1 MFNWRDYLGLAEE
14 LARRQDEACQRSAVS
29 RSYYAVFCTARNALI
44 EKGESFPRT
53 GESHK
58 EVWDKLQGMGWGE
71 MAQFGHSLRRA
82 RGKADYDN
90 DIANLPKIV
99 EDARIKARRILSD
112 LQDV

>member
-1 MFNWRDYLGLAEE
+1 
-14 LARRQDEACQRSAVS
+14 
-29 RSYYAVFCTARNALI
+29 
-44 EKGESFPRT
+44 
-53 GESHK
+53 
-58 EVWDKLQGMGWGE
+58 